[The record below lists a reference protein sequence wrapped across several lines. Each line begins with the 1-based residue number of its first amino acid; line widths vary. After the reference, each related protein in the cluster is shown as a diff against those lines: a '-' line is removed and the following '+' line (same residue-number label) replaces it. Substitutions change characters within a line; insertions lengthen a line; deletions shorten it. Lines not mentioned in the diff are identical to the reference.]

1 MKEEQKAVAAAFMS
15 SDVFAALKSKVIQMT
30 LTPVTESMADSDII
44 NIRLAID
51 RGVMLAF
58 EAMEAAVRPKTERQ
72 SPPEIGR
79 LNKRKLAR

>member
-1 MKEEQKAVAAAFMS
+1 MNETQKAEVAAFIRTDA
-15 SDVFAALKSKVIQMT
+15 FAALKEKVLKMT
-30 LTPVTESMADSDII
+30 STPVREDMQNADVI

-58 EAMEAAVRPKTERQ
+58 EAIEAAIRPHSEKK

-79 LNKRKLAR
+79 LNKRKLMQ